1 MQRRIFKTIF
11 RLARAA
17 FFRFRCY
24 YCAFNIRTLKFKDQR
39 TNTFLAGVK
48 QMCRRLLPSS
58 DYYRARGS
66 QIKSFIRVTQHSRK
80 LGGAAELLIDGSE
93 KSICRLSFE
102 FWVRML
108 LKGAVKSEDEITVLY
123 SSECCNIFRNQK
135 EWGKLMAKQTT
146 WHLHDGRESRH
157 VG

>member
-1 MQRRIFKTIF
+1 
-11 RLARAA
+11 
-17 FFRFRCY
+17 
-24 YCAFNIRTLKFKDQR
+24 
-39 TNTFLAGVK
+39 
-48 QMCRRLLPSS
+48 
-58 DYYRARGS
+58 
-66 QIKSFIRVTQHSRK
+66 
-80 LGGAAELLIDGSE
+80 
-93 KSICRLSFE
+93 
-102 FWVRML
+102 ML